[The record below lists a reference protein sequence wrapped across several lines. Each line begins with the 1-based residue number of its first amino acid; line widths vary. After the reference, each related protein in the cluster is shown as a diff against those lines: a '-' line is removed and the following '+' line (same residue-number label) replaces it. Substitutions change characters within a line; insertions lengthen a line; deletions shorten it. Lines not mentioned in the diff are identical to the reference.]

1 MKKLH
6 SYQFMMAFVTMLLAG
21 QTYAQN
27 FSPYNEENPLPKYL
41 RYWHLLNSET
51 ANYPEISNM
60 ALQAFKN
67 DFSNVS
73 EVQWSIVEN
82 KYMARF
88 TYKNRI
94 TRCLFDNKGQIVYS
108 TSEGNEKS
116 LPPDIRE
123 SVKSIYYDHQIT
135 FTTELHIM
143 NNTAWIINLEN
154 KTSLV
159 TVKVVDGEVIE
170 IGNFCK
176 SK

>member
-1 MKKLH
+1 ML
-6 SYQFMMAFVTMLLAG
+6 ALVTMLLAG
-21 QTYAQN
+21 QAFAQD
-27 FSPYNEENPLPKYL
+27 FSSYNEERPMPRYL

-60 ALQAFKN
+60 ALQVFKK
-67 DFSNVS
+67 DFSNAS
-73 EVQWSIVEN
+73 EVHWSIVEN

-88 TYKNRI
+88 TYKNRL

-116 LPPDIRE
+116 LPTEIRE

-143 NNTAWIINLEN
+143 NKTAWIINLED

-170 IGNFCK
+170 IGNFRK